1 MNTSDPQLQ
10 MIWPENRLGSPPP
23 IRIPPGYRLRIYHPG
38 DEPGY
43 YRLMASA
50 GWPDWDDARLQP
62 WLARI
67 LPDGW
72 FMLVEEASDQIAAS
86 AMGVHD
92 PSDLHPFGGELNW
105 VAADPAQAGKGLGA
119 VVSAAV
125 TARLIRAG
133 YRDIHLYV
141 EPDRLA
147 AVKTCLKL
155 GYVPFLYSAE
165 MAERWK
171 ALCVQVGW
179 AFTPELWGRLA
190 RPQPTQGDISFSL
203 TDQPDAEDVQYLG
216 GKLSAYNLGQAGYS
230 DARPLAIFLRD
241 ADGQLVGGLQGW
253 TYWDWFAID
262 LLWLSEEIRG
272 RGYGSTLLRMAEN
285 EAAARGCGRVL
296 LDTFSFQ
303 SPAFYQKHGYE
314 VFGMLDGFAAKHRRY
329 YLCKNL
335 T

>member
-1 MNTSDPQLQ
+1 MNTPDPQLQ
-10 MIWPENRLGSPPP
+10 MIWPEHRLSSPPP
-23 IRIPPGYRLRIYHPG
+23 IHVPHGYRLRTYRPG

-43 YRLMASA
+43 YRLMELA

-67 LPDGW
+67 LPDSW
-72 FMLVEEASDQIAAS
+72 FVLTDETSGQLVAS
-86 AMGVHD
+86 AMGLHD
-92 PSDLHPFGGELNW
+92 HSDLHPFGGELGW
-105 VAADPAQAGKGLGA
+105 VAADPAHTGRGLGA

-133 YRDIHLYV
+133 YRDIHLYS
-141 EPDRLA
+141 EPWRLA
-147 AVKTCLKL
+147 GLKTYLKL
-155 GYVPFLYSAE
+155 GYVPFMPTAE
-165 MAERWK
+165 MAERWRTVF
-171 ALCVQVGW
+171 VQLQW
-179 AFTPELWGRLA
+179 PFTPELWGRLVRA
-190 RPQPTQGDISFSL
+190 QTAEGEFTFSL
-203 TDQPDAEDVQYLG
+203 TDQPDAGDVQYLG
-216 GKLSAYNLGQAGYS
+216 GQLSAYNLGHAGYS
-230 DARPLAIFLRD
+230 DARPLAIFIRD
-241 ADGQLVGGLQGW
+241 ADGQILGGLQGW

-262 LLWLSEEIRG
+262 LLWLAEEIRG

-314 VFGMLDGFAAKHRRY
+314 VFGVLDGFAAKHRRY
-329 YLCKNL
+329 YLCKIL